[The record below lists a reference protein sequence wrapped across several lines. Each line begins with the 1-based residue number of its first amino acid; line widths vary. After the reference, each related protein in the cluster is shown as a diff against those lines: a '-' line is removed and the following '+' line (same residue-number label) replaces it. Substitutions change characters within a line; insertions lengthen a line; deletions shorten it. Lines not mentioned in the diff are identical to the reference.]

1 MKQVKEYFIIILLL
15 VAPIILANIYYID
28 DIGRSTLGY
37 RFWWEDGRPLSD
49 VLMSVVM
56 FSGTMAD
63 IAPAPLLAACILLS
77 WAFYRFGKEFFN
89 NKNGLFLIP
98 LSFLINPFIV
108 EVLSYRFDSL
118 TILFSA
124 VLSFVF
130 LFTLS
135 RNNYIDAFIK
145 ASLVVG
151 VMCLYQASVNIV
163 LVFIS
168 LLFFFDVYKL
178 KNPLEIIKMSAFR
191 VVSTLAGLAFYMK
204 VVLPLTLMSEHS
216 DNHPRVS
223 DNLISTVIGNLNAY
237 YSYVQEVMLPYGMG
251 SYILPAL
258 ITTSLISAL
267 VISYRYLKGNKG
279 RLAWLIFAASF
290 VIILITP
297 IATIGSLLVLDNPMV
312 RFSRLYI
319 GFGAYVLFVL
329 FLATLACKES
339 KVPSL
344 VVLPL
349 YLYMIV
355 FTCAYANAS
364 KHQASVDKQVIDSI
378 KGETKEIGY
387 NTNYIIFNG
396 APPRSSVL
404 LNSQKN
410 FPLLDALVVSYF
422 GNWMWAYNYMAI
434 NGLKQRDPGYN
445 SDIVNNSLRDF
456 CNYKQLNRTQDY
468 NLYHEGVNIV
478 VDFSRKDCVK

>member
-49 VLMSVVM
+49 VLMSVIM

-77 WAFYRFGKEFFN
+77 WAFYRFSKEFFN

-135 RNNYIDAFIK
+135 KNNYIDAFIK

-168 LLFFFDVYKL
+168 LLFFFDIYKL
-178 KNPLEIIKMSAFR
+178 KNPLEIIKISAFR
-191 VVSTLAGLAFYMK
+191 VASTLAGLAFYMK

-237 YSYVQEVMLPYGMG
+237 YSYIQEVMLPYGMG

-258 ITTSLISAL
+258 IITSLISAL
-267 VISYRYLKGNKG
+267 IISYRYLKGNKG
-279 RLAWLIFAASF
+279 RIAWLMFAASF

-378 KGETKEIGY
+378 KGDTKEIDY

-434 NGLKQRDPGYN
+434 NGLKQRNPGYN